1 MNKVLKVVCT
11 KIVFLL
17 NKKSGL
23 CDLGR
28 IPGSDNEAFKK
39 LENAILYNRSKKSSL
54 IYVEM
59 YLALHKKDSK
69 THRTTKG
76 IDVVESRYFNK
87 TGALILYTYMN
98 KNIY

>member
-1 MNKVLKVVCT
+1 MHKNC
-11 KIVFLL
+11 FLL

-39 LENAILYNRSKKSSL
+39 LENAILYDRSKKLSL

-59 YLALHKKDSK
+59 YLVLHKKDSK
-69 THRTTKG
+69 IHRTTKG
-76 IDVVESRYFNK
+76 IDVAESRYFNK